1 MMMDMEREERRKN
14 RNRKRDETNQNI
26 EFKTKQRKWWI
37 LQQKERK
44 YIIKQRKNTEREWNS
59 MGSFINGD
67 SKALFLKIKWW

>member
-1 MMMDMEREERRKN
+1 MDMEREERRKN

-44 YIIKQRKNTEREWNS
+44 YRIKQRKNTEREWNS